1 MNRRPNSLARQPL
14 ASLKTIILGPLVL
27 WLSVQGI
34 VSSALD
40 NDSRLE
46 PDTTP
51 SYERVLTCAVYYRM
65 TAGQLRQNQHTALA
79 AGAIEKM
86 QALIER
92 GRELGAE
99 NGLTASDYDRDWSA
113 KVTEMTDRINRN
125 YANIRLLKSRYARPC
140 ETLSP

>member
-1 MNRRPNSLARQPL
+1 
-14 ASLKTIILGPLVL
+14 
-27 WLSVQGI
+27 
-34 VSSALD
+34 
-40 NDSRLE
+40 
-46 PDTTP
+46 
-51 SYERVLTCAVYYRM
+51 M